1 MPTPIECLAA
11 LARVRLAHLP
21 TPLEE
26 MPRLSAHLGGPRLL
40 VKRDDCTGLG
50 LGGNKVRKLEY
61 DLAAALEAGAD
72 CVVCGGIVQ
81 SNVARQVAAACAKLG
96 LECHLGIM
104 HGRVPGTEP
113 GYETNGNIL
122 LDRLFG
128 AVVHDVPWNEDRNA
142 RLREIEV
149 GLLAAGRR
157 PYFVPYGASDALGA
171 MGYARMVI
179 ELLEQCAALNVAP
192 AYLVHASGSA
202 GTQAGIVAMLAALGH
217 PMRCIGID
225 VDAQPERV
233 AADVKRVGR
242 EAASLLGAA
251 QSWADER
258 VEVAC
263 GYAGP
268 AYGVPDE
275 GTLEAIGLAAR
286 LEALALDPVYAG
298 KGMAGLIGLV
308 RGGRFTRN
316 DVVIWVHTG
325 GAPGLFAYPAAM
337 AKAASRSVAGRP
349 TGCDQYIK

>member
-1 MPTPIECLAA
+1 VPSPIERLDA

-26 MPRLSAHLGGPRLL
+26 MPRLSAHLRGPRLL

-61 DLAAALEAGAD
+61 DLAAALAAGAD
-72 CVVCGGIVQ
+72 CVVCGGVVQ
-81 SNVARQVAAACAKLG
+81 SNVARQVAAACARLG

-113 GYETNGNIL
+113 GYDANGNIL

-128 AVVHDVPWNEDRNA
+128 AFIHDIPWNEDRNA
-142 RLREIEV
+142 RLRGIEAE
-149 GLLAAGRR
+149 LRAAGRR
-157 PYFVPYGASDALGA
+157 PYFVPYGASDGLGA
-171 MGYARMVI
+171 MGYARMVV
-179 ELLEQCAALNVAP
+179 ELLEQCSALGIAP
-192 AYLVHASGSA
+192 ACVVHASGSA
-202 GTQAGIVAMLAALGH
+202 GTQAGIVAMLAALDH

-233 AADVKRVGR
+233 AADVRRVGR
-242 EAASLLGAA
+242 EAAILLGAQA
-251 QSWADER
+251 RWADAR
-258 VEVAC
+258 VEVAA

-268 AYGVPDE
+268 AYGVPDA
-275 GTLEAIGLAAR
+275 GTLEAIGLAAQ

-308 RGGRFTRN
+308 RGGRFSER

-337 AKAASRSVAGRP
+337 ARAAGRI
-349 TGCDQYIK
+349 GGQAG

>member
-1 MPTPIECLAA
+1 MPTPIERLAA
-11 LARVRLAHLP
+11 LARVSLAHLP

-61 DLAAALEAGAD
+61 DLAAALAAGAD
-72 CVVCGGIVQ
+72 CVVCGGVVQ

-113 GYETNGNIL
+113 GYDATGNIL
-122 LDRLFG
+122 LGRLFG
-128 AVVHDVPWNEDRNA
+128 AVIHDIPWNEDRNA
-142 RLREIEV
+142 RLRAIEAE
-149 GLLAAGRR
+149 LRAAGRR

-171 MGYARMVI
+171 MGYARMVT
-179 ELLEQCAALNVAP
+179 ELLEQCSTLGVAP
-192 AYLVHASGSA
+192 TYLVHASGSA
-202 GTQAGIVAMLAALGH
+202 GTQAGILAMVAALDH
-217 PMRCIGID
+217 PLRCIGVD

-233 AADVKRVGR
+233 AEDVRRVGR
-242 EAASLLGAA
+242 EAAALLGAEVR
-251 QSWADER
+251 WTDER
-258 VEVAC
+258 VEVAA

-286 LEALALDPVYAG
+286 LEALVLDPVYAG

-308 RGGRFTRN
+308 RAGRFSKK
-316 DVVIWVHTG
+316 DVVVWVHTG
-325 GAPGLFAYPAAM
+325 GTPGLFAYPQAM
-337 AKAASRSVAGRP
+337 AKAASES
-349 TGCDQYIK
+349 